1 MKTITITKE
10 KFPDTEEEF
19 FGKKAIVVESHAYA
33 YTLTEFKG
41 EEYLIGFGM
50 YKDGTFNCAG
60 DIEESPKEYRETH
73 LEIAKKLGAKDPE
86 KVVSGINYY

>member
-1 MKTITITKE
+1 M
-10 KFPDTEEEF
+10 F
-19 FGKKAIVVESHAYA
+19 
-33 YTLTEFKG
+33 
-41 EEYLIGFGM
+41 
-50 YKDGTFNCAG
+50 KDGTFNCAG